1 VPAPTAAAI
10 RALVRAGRY
19 TLSLHAEH
27 ERQAERIT
35 MAELETA
42 LCHAEVIE
50 EYPHDPRGP
59 SCLIVGFAEQR
70 PIHAVCALKPQ
81 PREILLITVYD
92 PSLRAE
98 RWSADFRQ
106 RRRT

>member
-1 VPAPTAAAI
+1 VPAVTAAAI
-10 RALVRAGRY
+10 RSLVEAGRY

-27 ERQAERIT
+27 ERQVERIT
-35 MAELETA
+35 MTELETA
-42 LCHAEVIE
+42 LCGAEVIE
-50 EYPHDPRGP
+50 EYPDDPRGP
-59 SCLIVGFAEQR
+59 SCLTVGFAEQR
-70 PIHAVCALKPQ
+70 PIRAVCALKSR

-92 PSLRAE
+92 PSLRPD